1 MQVPDGRWC
10 GARWSRAGGGRA
22 GDAVVPGARW
32 PGGHAV
38 AGSAHPPGGWPT
50 CPAGPGSRFEQVSPT
65 ALTVLVLLAL
75 LVAIVALTLASVA
88 LARASRTP
96 TMLSAPASPAH
107 RHDDDAPE
115 PSPVGPPVVVLN
127 PSKNVDWVDLKRL
140 IAQTAREVGLPEP
153 IFLETTMEDPGAGQA
168 RQALE
173 AGASVVVAAG
183 GDGTVRAVAETLAGT
198 GVPMALLP
206 LGTGNLLARNLELS
220 ISDPREMV
228 KTALT
233 GKDRAIDVG
242 WVRTELLTDEE
253 ERIAL
258 ESGAAVVVQSA
269 EDIARH
275 GIRQSP
281 PEEEHIF
288 LVIAGVGLDANMVA
302 GTDEDLKSRIGWL
315 AYIVAALKPMLGRR
329 VDFRL
334 RIGDAL
340 QDEHMKARTI
350 MVANCGKLP
359 VGVTLLPDAK
369 LDDGWLDLMAV
380 DTRGGMIGWASFG
393 GKIMLQGVGIRN
405 EGDVSSRIEYRR
417 GRTMAIHTAQPEA
430 VQADGD
436 LVGLATSVFFR
447 VQAGGLVVRTA

>member
-1 MQVPDGRWC
+1 MVR
-10 GARWSRAGGGRA
+10 R
-22 GDAVVPGARW
+22 AVVPGRRW

-168 RQALE
+168 RHALE

-315 AYIVAALKPMLGRR
+315 AYIVAALKPMLGKR

-393 GKIMLQGVGIRN
+393 GKIVLQGVGIRN

>member
-1 MQVPDGRWC
+1 
-10 GARWSRAGGGRA
+10 
-22 GDAVVPGARW
+22 
-32 PGGHAV
+32 
-38 AGSAHPPGGWPT
+38 
-50 CPAGPGSRFEQVSPT
+50 
-65 ALTVLVLLAL
+65 
-75 LVAIVALTLASVA
+75 
-88 LARASRTP
+88 
-96 TMLSAPASPAH
+96 
-107 RHDDDAPE
+107 
-115 PSPVGPPVVVLN
+115 
-127 PSKNVDWVDLKRL
+127 
-140 IAQTAREVGLPEP
+140 
-153 IFLETTMEDPGAGQA
+153 
-168 RQALE
+168 
-173 AGASVVVAAG
+173 
-183 GDGTVRAVAETLAGT
+183 
-198 GVPMALLP
+198 
-206 LGTGNLLARNLELS
+206 
-220 ISDPREMV
+220 MV

-393 GKIMLQGVGIRN
+393 GKIVLQGVGIRN